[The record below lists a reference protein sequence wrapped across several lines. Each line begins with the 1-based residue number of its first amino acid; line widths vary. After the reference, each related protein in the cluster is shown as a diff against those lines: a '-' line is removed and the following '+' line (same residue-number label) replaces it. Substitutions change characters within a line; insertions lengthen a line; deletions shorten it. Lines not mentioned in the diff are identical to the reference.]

1 MSVKDG
7 AYSNPIE
14 WQQLHDGAE
23 DSAELELDDAAVDS
37 LKRELHG
44 EVRFDDYNTGAHPPL
59 ASACLPAS
67 CRIAAIGSNH
77 NPSVRREQAELQH
90 PRATGVGNKDEAA
103 HH

>member
-23 DSAELELDDAAVDS
+23 AELELDDAAVDS

-59 ASACLPAS
+59 ASACLPVFESNRGYWLKSQSQRAARAS
-67 CRIAAIGSNH
+67 RAAAPTRDG
-77 NPSVRREQAELQH
+77 RWE
-90 PRATGVGNKDEAA
+90 
-103 HH
+103 